1 MRIVNGLIALLLL
14 LFAAVQYN
22 DPDFYLWIPIYL
34 IPAILAAIAAF
45 RPRLLARKLAR
56 AALYL
61 CLAAAAG
68 GTIYA
73 WPTSE
78 GWWLKEVWWE
88 DEVAREGMGLMIV
101 TISLFVVAASNWR
114 SGRRSSLGR

>member
-1 MRIVNGLIALLLL
+1 MRFVNGLIALMLL

-45 RPRLLARKLAR
+45 RPPLLAKKLVR
-56 AALYL
+56 TALYL

-68 GTIYA
+68 GTFYA
-73 WPTSE
+73 WPTTE

-88 DEVAREGMGLMIV
+88 DEMAREGMGLMIV
-101 TISLFVVAASNWR
+101 TLSLFVVAASNWR
-114 SGRRSSLGR
+114 SR